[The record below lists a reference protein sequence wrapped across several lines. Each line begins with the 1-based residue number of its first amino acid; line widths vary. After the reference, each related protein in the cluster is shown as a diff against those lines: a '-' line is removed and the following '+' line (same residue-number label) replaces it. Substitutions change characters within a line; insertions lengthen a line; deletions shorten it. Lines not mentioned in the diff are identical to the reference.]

1 VGVALPLVLGLAR
14 GCGGR
19 EGEPVSTSTR
29 TRPAVGNGHV
39 PRLRE
44 FSPAANDVGQ
54 DDAVAPSVLG
64 LYGLFTATV
73 LYGSTLAGWWGGS
86 GSPILIFP
94 FVVVLGGVVQ
104 LLAALWAARA
114 ADPLGAA
121 LHGVWGAF
129 WLGFG
134 LYQLLVTTRR
144 LPVPVPGRGSGFDFG
159 MWFVPLTAVTAALA
173 LAAVATSLGLA
184 AVLTSLTGA
193 SLFAVLGFTGTDQ
206 WALTASG
213 WLFVVA
219 AAGAWYLASA
229 LLLESQRGRPV
240 LPTGRRRVT

>member
-1 VGVALPLVLGLAR
+1 
-14 GCGGR
+14 
-19 EGEPVSTSTR
+19 
-29 TRPAVGNGHV
+29 
-39 PRLRE
+39 
-44 FSPAANDVGQ
+44 
-54 DDAVAPSVLG
+54 VLG

-86 GSPILIFP
+86 GTPILIFP
-94 FVVVLGGVVQ
+94 FVVMVGGVVQ
-104 LLAALWAARA
+104 LIAALWAARA

-121 LHGVWGAF
+121 VHGVWAAF

-134 LYQLLVTTRR
+134 LYQLLATTRR
-144 LPVPVPGRGSGFDFG
+144 LPVAVQGRGSGFDFG
-159 MWFVPLTAVTAALA
+159 MWFVPLTAITAA
-173 LAAVATSLGLA
+173 AAVAAVASSLGLV
-184 AVLTSLTGA
+184 AVLTALTGA
-193 SLFAVLGFTGTDQ
+193 SLFAVLAFTSTHR

-240 LPTGRRRVT
+240 LPTGRRRLA